1 MEVQEIYFT
10 LENTFVAEQPAAG
23 AGATVAEVR
32 VGTYEAVTLL
42 NAHFSPKVNTNYE
55 RYIFRQMAQ
64 VAGETICHFISKLR
78 QQAEL
83 CNFDTTDEQVIK
95 KCSISSELRKKFL
108 QEGTTLKL
116 RKMMKI
122 SRLCESVE
130 QQAKHM
136 EGAVGEVNRITTS
149 KVYQQRRCY
158 PCNKVRHY
166 AKDKNCPAKNTTC
179 RKLEG
184 EIQRIKTSLN
194 SNRWLQEDRAYGM
207 IKDELCTKRTI
218 LLQGTRIIIP
228 KPLTQLVLKLGHEG
242 HPGMVKIKEILR
254 TKVWWP
260 KMNQAVEKFV
270 QQCLGCQLV
279 SKPDSSEPI
288 YRTPLPKAPWEH
300 ICIDYLDPL
309 PTGDHILDVTDY
321 YSRWLETEITRTITA
336 EKTIQ
341 ILKPIFS
348 RFGLPI
354 SIAADNG
361 KAFVATQ
368 FLEFCEEHGIYTPYK
383 VVNRRGTQ
391 VEVMSPEGVCYK
403 RNTSKLKKYYG
414 NNDDIPVTQAS
425 EKTHYEDVKVEHGPI
440 RRESSIFLSKEEGN
454 KEERSL
460 LSTRSP
466 VRSRSHLSRTQQSSK
481 WLLDYDQN

>member
-1 MEVQEIYFT
+1 MYLIVTKFKLITDHKPLEVIYS
-10 LENTFVAEQPAAG
+10 AKSKPCA
-23 AGATVAEVR
+23 R
-32 VGTYEAVTLL
+32 I
-42 NAHFSPKVNTNYE
+42 E
-55 RYIFRQMAQ
+55 RW
-64 VAGETICHFISKLR
+64 
-78 QQAEL
+78 
-83 CNFDTTDEQVIK
+83 
-95 KCSISSELRKKFL
+95 
-108 QEGTTLKL
+108 
-116 RKMMKI
+116 
-122 SRLCESVE
+122 
-130 QQAKHM
+130 
-136 EGAVGEVNRITTS
+136 
-149 KVYQQRRCY
+149 
-158 PCNKVRHY
+158 
-166 AKDKNCPAKNTTC
+166 
-179 RKLEG
+179 
-184 EIQRIKTSLN
+184 TSLN

-260 KMNQAVEKFV
+260 KINQAVEKFV

-288 YRTPLPKAPWEH
+288 YRTPLPKAPCDH
-300 ICIDYLDPL
+300 ICIDYLGPL
-309 PTGDHILDVTDY
+309 PTGNHILDVTDY
-321 YSRWLETEITRTITA
+321 YSRWVETEITRTITA
-336 EKTIQ
+336 KNTIQ

-354 SIAADNG
+354 SIAAENG

-383 VVNRRGTQ
+383 VVNRRETQ

-425 EKTHYEDVKVEHGPI
+425 EKTHYEDVQVKHGPI

-466 VRSRSHLSRTQQSSK
+466 VRSRSHLSRTRQSPK